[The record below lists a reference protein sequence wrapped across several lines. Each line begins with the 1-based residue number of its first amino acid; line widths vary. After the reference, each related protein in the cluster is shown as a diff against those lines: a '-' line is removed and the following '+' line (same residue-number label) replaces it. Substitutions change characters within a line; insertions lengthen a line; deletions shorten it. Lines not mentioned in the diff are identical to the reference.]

1 MRFITF
7 LFAWSAFLLSHVP
20 VQAQLPNMEIHVHA
34 GLETETSRPKA
45 GSTVTLAITM
55 RPDAG
60 WHGYWINPG
69 DAGEGLALDWQLPAG
84 SKVGEPRFP
93 MPETL
98 MISGFMN
105 YVYEKP
111 HAILVDITLPQELAV
126 GTKLPVMAD
135 ANWLACTDR
144 VCVPQQG
151 RLSLEL
157 IVGDGRIDSSSKAK
171 FDLWRAALPVPL
183 DRKARYAV
191 SGKRI
196 EIAIP
201 YPAGATVEQPYFFP
215 LTSAAIDYASPQ
227 KTRRAGDWLV
237 VETGVA
243 QTSEQPLT
251 GTISGVLRYREDK
264 GLAVEAE
271 TGLIPTGGTDLP
283 QSNSSKL
290 ALPQTPPLFML
301 LFGAL
306 AGGILLNIMP
316 CVFPILGLKALA
328 LAKAGGSEAAARADA
343 LAYAA
348 GVILSC
354 VALGGLMLLLRAG
367 GEQVGWAFQLQEPR
381 FVLLLL
387 LVMVAVTANLAGLF
401 ELRGFDVGQT
411 LTRSPGLFGSFWTGV
426 LAALVATPCTGPFMA
441 AALGAALLLPVVA
454 AMALFFALGL
464 GIALPFL
471 VIAYIPALRNRL
483 PKAGPWLNTFKKLM
497 AVPMGLT
504 ALALLWLLLR
514 LTGSVGL
521 TTGVI
526 AALALLGIFAFFRCR
541 QSAVYNLGTGQI
553 LLSTAFVFA
562 ALWWLPDASDRSSN
576 VNGAESILGAQPFS
590 ETRLSQLR
598 AKGRPVFVYF
608 TADWCVTCKVNE
620 ATVLERPK
628 TAALFE
634 KRGIVVLR
642 GDFTRQDPEIARFL
656 FAQRAA
662 GVPLYLFYPKGREAL
677 QLPQILS
684 AKQLNAMTGY

>member
-20 VQAQLPNMEIHVHA
+20 GQAQLPNMEIHVHA
-34 GLETETSRPKA
+34 GLEAETSRPRA

-69 DAGEGLALDWQLPAG
+69 DAGEGLTLDWQLPAG
-84 SKVGEPRFP
+84 TKVGEPHFP

-105 YVYEKP
+105 YVYEQP
-111 HAILVDITLPQELAV
+111 HAILVDITLPQELTV
-126 GTKLPVMAD
+126 GTKIPVTAD

-157 IVGDGRIDSSSKAK
+157 IVGDGRIESSRKAK

-183 DRKARYAV
+183 DRKARYA
-191 SGKRI
+191 SKGKRI

-201 YPAGATVEQPYFFP
+201 YPAGAAVERPYFFP
-215 LTSAAIDYASPQ
+215 LTSAALDYASPQ
-227 KTRRAGDWLV
+227 KTRRTGDWLV

-243 QTSEQPLT
+243 QSSEQPLS
-251 GTISGVLRYREDK
+251 GTISGVLRYSEGK
-264 GLAVEAE
+264 GLAVDAE
-271 TGLIPTGGTDLP
+271 TGLIPAGGTYLP
-283 QSNSSKL
+283 QSYSSDL
-290 ALPQTPPLFML
+290 ALPKTPPLFL
-301 LFGAL
+301 LLLGAL
-306 AGGILLNIMP
+306 AGGILLNVMP

-328 LAKAGGSEAAARADA
+328 LAKAGGSESAARADA
-343 LAYAA
+343 LAYSA

-381 FVLLLL
+381 FVLFLL

-401 ELRGFDVGQT
+401 ELRGFDVGQA
-411 LTRSPGLFGSFWTGV
+411 LTRSPGLSGSFWTGV

-441 AALGAALLLPVVA
+441 AALGAALLLPVESA
-454 AMALFFALGL
+454 IALFMALGL

-471 VIAYIPALRNRL
+471 VIAYIPALRNHL
-483 PKAGPWLNTFKKLM
+483 PKAGPWLSTFKKLM

-504 ALALLWLLLR
+504 AAALLWLLWR
-514 LTGSVGL
+514 LTGSNGL
-521 TTGVI
+521 VMGVF
-526 AALALLGIFAFFRCR
+526 AAFALLGIFAFFRYR
-541 QSAVYNLGTGQI
+541 RAAVQNIGSGQI
-553 LLSTAFVFA
+553 ILSA
-562 ALWWLPDASDRSSN
+562 AVVIAAMWWLPDASERSINAANS
-576 VNGAESILGAQPFS
+576 GSILRAQPFS
-590 ETRLSQLR
+590 ETKLSQLR
-598 AKGRPVFVYF
+598 AKGSPVFVYF

-620 ATVLERPK
+620 ATVLERAT

-634 KRGIVVLR
+634 KRGIVVLS
-642 GDFTRQDPEIARFL
+642 GDFTRQDPEIVRFL
-656 FAQRAA
+656 FAQKAA
-662 GVPLYLFYPKGREAL
+662 GVPLYLYYPKGREAV

-684 AKQLNAMTGY
+684 AKLMNDMTGD

>member
-1 MRFITF
+1 MRFLSF

-34 GLETETSRPKA
+34 GLEAETNYPKA

-84 SKVGEPRFP
+84 TKVGEPRFP

-126 GTKLPVMAD
+126 GTKIPVTAN

-151 RLSLEL
+151 RLSLEM
-157 IVGDGRIDSSSKAK
+157 IVGDGRIESSRKAK
-171 FDLWRAALPVPL
+171 FNLWRAALPVPL
-183 DRKARYAV
+183 DRKARYAIR
-191 SGKRI
+191 GKRI

-201 YPAGATVEQPYFFP
+201 YPADATVERPYFFP
-215 LTSAAIDYASPQ
+215 LTSAAIDYALPQ

-237 VETGVA
+237 VESGVA
-243 QTSEQPLT
+243 QSTQQPLT
-251 GTISGVLRYREDK
+251 ATISGVLRYSEDK

-271 TGLIPTGGTDLP
+271 SGLIPTGGTYLP
-283 QSNSSKL
+283 QSNSSDR
-290 ALPQTPPLFML
+290 ALSQTPPLVL
-301 LFGAL
+301 LLLGAL
-306 AGGILLNIMP
+306 AGGILLNFMP

-328 LAKAGGSEAAARADA
+328 LAKAGSSEAAARADA
-343 LAYAA
+343 FAYSA

-381 FVLLLL
+381 FVLFLL
-387 LVMVAVTANLAGLF
+387 LVMVTVTANLAGLF

-426 LAALVATPCTGPFMA
+426 LAALIATPCTGPFMA
-441 AALGAALLLPVVA
+441 AALGAALLLPVIA
-454 AMALFFALGL
+454 AMALFVALGL

-471 VIAYIPALRNRL
+471 MIAYIPALRSHL
-483 PKAGPWLNTFKKLM
+483 PKAGPWLITFKKLM

-504 ALALLWLLLR
+504 AVALLWLLWR
-514 LTGSVGL
+514 LTGSNGL
-521 TTGVI
+521 VMGVF
-526 AALALLGIFAFFRCR
+526 AALALLGIFAFFRYR
-541 QSAVYNLGTGQI
+541 RAAVQNIGAGQI
-553 LLSTAFVFA
+553 ILSAAVVIA
-562 ALWWLPDASDRSSN
+562 ALWWLPDASERSTNAANS
-576 VNGAESILGAQPFS
+576 GSILRAQPFS

-598 AKGRPVFVYF
+598 AKGSPVFVYF

-620 ATVLERPK
+620 ATVLERAN
-628 TAALFE
+628 TAALFK

-656 FAQRAA
+656 FAQKAA
-662 GVPLYLFYPKGREAL
+662 GVPLYLYYPKGREAV

-684 AKQLNAMTGY
+684 AKLINEMAEN